1 MPSRAIKS
9 LLAIVPVV
17 LVAVV
22 AADIIVDEERGED
35 VSIKVAGIL
44 EDTTKVGDRVG
55 FVVVNK
61 SILEEAS
68 FFWP

>member
-17 LVAVV
+17 LAAVV

-44 EDTTKVGDRVG
+44 EDTSKVGDRVG
-55 FVVVNK
+55 FVVDK

>member
-35 VSIKVAGIL
+35 VSIKVAGIP
-44 EDTTKVGDRVG
+44 EDATDVGDRVG
-55 FVVVNK
+55 FVVDK

>member
-44 EDTTKVGDRVG
+44 EDTTEVGDRVG
-55 FVVVNK
+55 FVVDK

>member
-44 EDTTKVGDRVG
+44 EENTEVGDRVG
-55 FVVVNK
+55 FVVDK